1 MKLSNRDLENLDRAL
16 HVAIEMK
23 KSDVSEIEL
32 KELQVRIQEEKDCD
46 N

>member
-1 MKLSNRDLENLDRAL
+1 MKLSNRDLENLDMAL
-16 HVAIEMK
+16 LVAIEMK